1 MCIGATLT
9 WCMYLL
15 GERRDIRVQ
24 GRDKP
29 ATSEEMSTGQQLLS
43 TLRDKFQGNPFM
55 HSLWLAPLILTLF
68 YYIGV
73 GMKTVERSHD
83 EWVARQNARNAVE
96 SSRKEQ

>member
-1 MCIGATLT
+1 LASS
-9 WCMYLL
+9 
-15 GERRDIRVQ
+15 Q
-24 GRDKP
+24 
-29 ATSEEMSTGQQLLS
+29 EMNTAQQLLPA
-43 TLRDKFQGNPFM
+43 LRDKFQGNPFV
-55 HSLWLAPLILTLF
+55 HSLWLAPLIITLF